1 MTDKNETEISIRDA
15 GILEQVNEGLIKRSD
30 LVSKE
35 EKRPSKS
42 SETSLKILK
51 MHINLTKMTEDH
63 QNLLMSKREVENELI
78 SKNNEISEVKLNSII
93 TQYIHKIYELS

>member
-1 MTDKNETEISIRDA
+1 MYMTISIRDA
-15 GILEQVNEGLIKRSD
+15 GILEQVNEGLIKKSD
-30 LVSKE
+30 LVKNRE

-63 QNLLMSKREVENELI
+63 QSLLVSKREVENEVI
-78 SKNNEISEVKLNSII
+78 SKNNEIAEVC
-93 TQYIHKIYELS
+93 